1 MNIRKTLPLCLAF
14 SLLTGLAHGGP
25 GWDVTSF
32 AASPQN
38 APKLVAAIDEWMAGA
53 GGSYPGQVA
62 LYANEA
68 DGNDPAT
75 HTIIATF
82 PSVAANE
89 AYGRQIQG
97 DEKMSAEWAKL
108 MGVFSTSTTVVQTT
122 RGTFVKSWGEAD
134 PADSVWMH
142 HMITVSDPGAVVA
155 AFDRWMNSATGKRTP
170 GQVHLSGVVAGGLG
184 SPSHIVSI
192 GYASQAEAERWQE
205 ELAGNQDYATFLE
218 AVQQVSEYHGANLA
232 VRVKAWGTSP
242 IAQTASR

>member
-1 MNIRKTLPLCLAF
+1 MTILRTLPLYLAL
-14 SLLTGLAHGGP
+14 SLMTGLAHGGP

-38 APKLVAAIDEWMAGA
+38 APKLVAAIDAWMAGA

-68 DGNDPAT
+68 DGSDPAT

-82 PSVAANE
+82 PSAAANE
-89 AYGRQIQG
+89 AYGRQIQE
-97 DEKMSAEWAKL
+97 DEKKSAEWAKL
-108 MGVFSTSTTVVQTT
+108 MAVFTENTTLVQTT
-122 RGTFVKSWGEAD
+122 RGTFVKSWGEVD

-142 HMITVSDPGAVVA
+142 HMITVRDPGALVA
-155 AFDRWMNSATGKRTP
+155 AFDRWMNSATGRKAP

-184 SPSHIVSI
+184 SPSHVVSI
-192 GYASQAEAERWQE
+192 GYASQAEAEQWQDS
-205 ELAGNQDYATFLE
+205 LAGNGDYATFLA
-218 AVQQVSEYHGANLA
+218 AVQQISDYHGANLA